1 MKRMYESLDRS
12 PRISALIQWL
22 STSLSTRRGLPVM
35 GAMLLT
41 VVSLIVHIVAALSR
55 DVTVMICGF
64 GVLHIAILIGFL
76 GALLADPLGRG

>member
-35 GAMLLT
+35 SAMLLT
-41 VVSLIVHIVAALSR
+41 VVSLIVHIIAAYSR
-55 DVTVMICGF
+55 DITIMICGF